1 MVRVAMHTLDSGVMA
16 MLTSWPIYVVAVCGP
31 LGFLL
36 NQNAFQAG
44 VALAPALSLI
54 VVLDPLVGVGI
65 GILWLG
71 ESVRG
76 GWVAVLGE
84 VVALAVLII
93 GVVVLSHRAPQI
105 AAATSGDSEW
115 RTGIA

>member
-1 MVRVAMHTLDSGVMA
+1 
-16 MLTSWPIYVVAVCGP
+16 MLTSWPIYVVIVCGP

-54 VVLDPLVGVGI
+54 VVLDPLVGIGI
-65 GILWLG
+65 AILWLG
-71 ESVRG
+71 ETLRS
-76 GWVAVLGE
+76 GWLPVLGAI
-84 VVALAVLII
+84 VALAVLIV
-93 GVVVLSHRAPQI
+93 GVVVLSHRAPQV
-105 AAATSGDSEW
+105 AAESSGNGKW